1 MLTLTTICCVLCVW
15 GVPSSVSYFAPP
27 FFQMSITSCP
37 PGCEVV
43 SIPIDSNYK
52 VTAQAVS
59 DFVDSL
65 VEQEAGEQ
73 SANCSGGGSQD
84 EDYGKACP
92 LKGIILSS
100 PSNPTGAMLSAD
112 EIRDMV
118 KVTFSP
124 TQVCCAPSKTSH
136 ANTLCCCVALVPSS
150 LILLSFDIVLQPQG
164 GRRMIDCVIVAH

>member
-1 MLTLTTICCVLCVW
+1 MLTT
-15 GVPSSVSYFAPP
+15 P
-27 FFQMSITSCP
+27 CP
-37 PGCEVV
+37 PGCKVV

-65 VEQEAGEQ
+65 VEQDAGKQ
-73 SANCSGGGSQD
+73 GANGSGDRSKDDDG
-84 EDYGKACP
+84 GKACP

-118 KVTFSP
+118 EVILSSKQLF
-124 TQVCCAPSKTSH
+124 CATSQSSH
-136 ANTLCCCVALVPSS
+136 ADTLLSWFALVPS
-150 LILLSFDIVLQPQG
+150 LFNILSYDIA
-164 GRRMIDCVIVAH
+164 R